1 MTVFLLLE
9 AKNSQNILTIF
20 DLYSSVY
27 SQILV
32 GPVRTMIF
40 MQKIFLLPSLWMST
54 VKASMTTEGPK
65 IDAELVVVAAD
76 LLEFLYHNE
85 ANIPDI
91 KPISVQ
97 PVSPYCVIITMSFVI
112 LQLVQMIE
120 DSKSS
125 RPCLRLKMNS
135 SMQSSPANKVSYELL
150 ILTKLIYQ

>member
-1 MTVFLLLE
+1 
-9 AKNSQNILTIF
+9 
-20 DLYSSVY
+20 
-27 SQILV
+27 
-32 GPVRTMIF
+32 
-40 MQKIFLLPSLWMST
+40 MST